1 MNFESLINFI
11 WLAGRFS
18 FNRADILPKKYTN
31 GGLHLKADRNRHNTE
46 ENARIGG
53 LNDDN
58 AHATRP
64 DYTCRP
70 VSTAVQITQYPAQLR
85 HDATHMNEVFVFYY
99 LLVLS
104 HLTLLDGWYGWR
116 AQASHGVYILTTLN

>member
-31 GGLHLKADRNRHNTE
+31 GGLRLKADRNRHNTE
-46 ENARIGG
+46 ENAGIGG
-53 LNDDN
+53 LNDDD

-64 DYTCRP
+64 DYARRP
-70 VSTAVQITQYPAQLR
+70 VSTAVQYPAQLR
-85 HDATHMNEVFVFYY
+85 RDATRVNEVFVFYY
-99 LLVLS
+99 LLVLYC
-104 HLTLLDGWYGWR
+104 LTSPR
-116 AQASHGVYILTTLN
+116 